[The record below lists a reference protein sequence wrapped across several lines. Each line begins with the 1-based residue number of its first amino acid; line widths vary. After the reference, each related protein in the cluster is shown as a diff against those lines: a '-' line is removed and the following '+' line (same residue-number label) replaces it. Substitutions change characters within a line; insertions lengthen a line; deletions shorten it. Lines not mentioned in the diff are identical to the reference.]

1 MFSMCSELT
10 PRAHIPDT
18 RIPQL
23 MQPCPFLARI
33 LNSIDHLALFSCR
46 LVSRPIFGP
55 QEQGQ
60 QITGEIK
67 ILTPYI
73 IDLFCGLRNSIFHLR
88 LVDKVTLQLQS
99 PTTRE
104 VFLYIK
110 CEPIP
115 CPFTVFF
122 FCQEGRLPFTC
133 NLVSIC
139 RVVSYSS
146 KR

>member
-1 MFSMCSELT
+1 MMILTMSFNFHEGYIMEHFSLYSTNLKFN
-10 PRAHIPDT
+10 R
-18 RIPQL
+18 
-23 MQPCPFLARI
+23 F
-33 LNSIDHLALFSCR
+33 LALFSCR

-60 QITGEIK
+60 KITGEIN

-146 KR
+146 ER